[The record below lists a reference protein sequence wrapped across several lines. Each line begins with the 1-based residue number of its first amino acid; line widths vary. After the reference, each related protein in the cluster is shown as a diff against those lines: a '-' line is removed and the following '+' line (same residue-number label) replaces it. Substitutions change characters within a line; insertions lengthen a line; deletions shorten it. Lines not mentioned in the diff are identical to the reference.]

1 MMGLILK
8 KVKINLK
15 KFKLKFFIGGFIY
28 PFIVGSFD
36 MNAKA
41 TISNRNNYEIYNTLL
56 LKEINYKSDENILKK
71 TNKKL
76 LVSNDYLPSEI
87 KSKNEITLNIDQLMQ
102 IIIDNNAEY
111 KAALQRV
118 DQAKARLVA
127 SISLRSPTIDLKSNG
142 LPEYLL
148 ADHYVNPKIHGTS
161 YKKSQQWKTSISASA
176 RWDIINPT
184 RNPQINAAKKTFD
197 KAKNSFLIVTR
208 DLELKSKIAFTNLN
222 KSQEM
227 LDIAKNAVNLSY
239 LSLKDARLRNKAL
252 VATDLEVLE
261 AETQLSRDQIFLSK
275 SIRNN
280 KIAKREL
287 INSLGVKPNSNY
299 KASLPGELLGIWENN
314 LEDSISSALN
324 YQASIINHNL
334 DVAINNDKAREE
346 LGKSKPNLSL
356 INTFSFSN
364 EKGQTEVVSP
374 VDESDYKKNY
384 TNTIGLFSEWKIFDA
399 GKSKQLS
406 RFYKKKSLESK
417 YRIKTE
423 EAKIFKNVENNF
435 NNLETAT
442 QNIYSNSRDIFK
454 SKRMLD
460 ISRMRFK
467 AGVTNQREIVNS
479 QRDLTQSQINYID
492 SINQYNISIL
502 KLQRDTGIKNIKKCN
517 FNELNNEQNK
527 ISFDSL
533 STMQYPIVPLNKACE
548 ASIKSLNSL
557 QIDLI
562 NDFDKENIL
571 QEKNEIINN
580 NQDIKEKSS
589 SPKIYNLEKENKSN
603 EEILN
608 PNSENIENKSSNNLE
623 KIEQKD
629 FKFNFSN
636 KNKTE
641 SKCSLNIKDN
651 DICLDEFL

>member
-8 KVKINLK
+8 RMKINLK
-15 KFKLKFFIGGFIY
+15 KFKLKFLIGGFIC
-28 PFIVGSFD
+28 PFTVGSLYTD
-36 MNAKA
+36 VKA
-41 TISNRNNYEIYNTLL
+41 TNSSRNNYEIYNSLL
-56 LKEINYKSDENILKK
+56 QKEIIYKSDENILEK

-76 LVSNDYLPSEI
+76 LVNNDYLPSEI
-87 KSKNEITLNIDQLMQ
+87 KSKNEITLKIDQLMQ
-102 IIIDNNAEY
+102 IIIDNNSEY

-127 SISLRSPTIDLKSNG
+127 TISLRSPTIDLKSNG

-208 DLELKSKIAFTNLN
+208 DLELKSKIAFANLN

-227 LDIAKNAVNLSY
+227 LAIAKNAVNLSY

-287 INSLGVKPNSNY
+287 INSLGVKPNLNY
-299 KASLPGELLGIWENN
+299 KASLPGELLGVWENN

-324 YQASIINHNL
+324 YRASIINHNL
-334 DVAINNDKAREE
+334 DIAINNDKAKEE
-346 LGKSKPNLSL
+346 LGKSRPNLSL

-364 EKGQTEVVSP
+364 EKGQTEIAPP
-374 VDESDYKKNY
+374 VDESDYERNY

-406 RFYKKKSLESK
+406 KFYKKKSLESK

-423 EAKIFKNVENNF
+423 EAKIVKNVENNF

-454 SKRMLD
+454 SKKMLD

-502 KLQRDTGIKNIKKCN
+502 KLKRDTGINNIKKCN
-517 FNELNNEQNK
+517 FNELNKEQNK

-533 STMQYPIVPLNKACE
+533 SSMQYPIVPLNKACE

-562 NDFDKENIL
+562 NDFDKEDIL
-571 QEKNEIINN
+571 QKNKKLNNN
-580 NQDIKEKSS
+580 NQNIKEKSS
-589 SPKIYNLEKENKSN
+589 SQNTKELEKENKSN
-603 EEILN
+603 EKNLN